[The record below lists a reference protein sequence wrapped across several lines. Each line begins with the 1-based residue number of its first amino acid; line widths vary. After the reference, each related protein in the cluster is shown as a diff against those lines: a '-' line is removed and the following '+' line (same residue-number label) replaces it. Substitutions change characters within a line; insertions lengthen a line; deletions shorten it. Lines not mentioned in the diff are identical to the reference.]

1 MHFLKKTCGL
11 ILVLSMINLTV
22 STAAFSQQ
30 NWYAKAD
37 ITKNDPVITAPP
49 EQKIPV
55 ETVEK
60 KGGKAWLWVLLAV
73 VVVGGGA
80 AAAASAGGEE
90 DSGGG
95 SSGTTTTTNGGGT
108 GDVTVSW

>member
-95 SSGTTTTTNGGGT
+95 SSGTRSTASCPGRTR
-108 GDVTVSW
+108 SIRSR